1 MIGPALAPARAR
13 EARPWSLT
21 IGVTLIV
28 ALTLVVLL
36 GPALWTADPSF
47 ESIEGL
53 SPLGE
58 PLDAGAEGYPLGSDP
73 KGRDLLA
80 RLLYAGRLTLLTA
93 LVSVGIATAAGLL
106 VGLLAASTRRFA
118 GSVLMRFTDLGLAI
132 PGLLMAAAIA
142 TILGRG
148 TLSLIVGLAA
158 VFWAPIA
165 RVTYGQAVVL
175 RERDYVEAARVMGG
189 GTATV
194 LLRHILPHLLPVVGA
209 YAALSVG
216 WAVLFESALGFLG
229 AGVQEP
235 EASIGSM
242 LGSYLIYY
250 RSHPGLILFPALFLG
265 LLVLAANLV
274 GEALRT
280 RTEER

>member
-1 MIGPALAPARAR
+1 
-13 EARPWSLT
+13 
-21 IGVTLIV
+21 
-28 ALTLVVLL
+28 
-36 GPALWTADPSF
+36 
-47 ESIEGL
+47 
-53 SPLGE
+53 
-58 PLDAGAEGYPLGSDP
+58 
-73 KGRDLLA
+73 
-80 RLLYAGRLTLLTA
+80 
-93 LVSVGIATAAGLL
+93 VGIATAAGLL

-132 PGLLMAAAIA
+132 PGLLLAASIA

-148 TLSLIVGLAA
+148 TLSLVVGLAA

-175 RERDYVEAARVMGG
+175 QERDYVEAAHVMGG
-189 GTATV
+189 GLATI
-194 LLRHILPHLLPVVGA
+194 LARHILPHLLPVVAA
-209 YAALSVG
+209 YAALTVG

-242 LGSYLIYY
+242 LGNYLIYY
-250 RSHPGLILFPALFLG
+250 RSHPGLILFPAIFLG
-265 LLVLAANLV
+265 VLVLAANLV
-274 GEALRT
+274 GESLRT

>member
-1 MIGPALAPARAR
+1 MIGPTPLPTKAR
-13 EARPWSLT
+13 EAAPWGLR

-28 ALTLVVLL
+28 LLVVLVIV
-36 GPALWTADPSF
+36 GPVLWSVDPTY

-106 VGLLAASTRRFA
+106 VGLVAANTRRFA

-132 PGLLMAAAIA
+132 PGLLLAAAIA

-148 TLSLIVGLAA
+148 TLSLVVGLAA
-158 VFWAPIA
+158 MHAGWFPAFA
-165 RVTYGQAVVL
+165 
-175 RERDYVEAARVMGG
+175 
-189 GTATV
+189 TALIFLIV
-194 LLRHILPHLLPVVGA
+194 GMLLGFPDLPL
-209 YAALSVG
+209 
-216 WAVLFESALGFLG
+216 AVLVGFTAATG
-229 AGVQEP
+229 PDISTFTFAV
-235 EASIGSM
+235 AS
-242 LGSYLIYY
+242 
-250 RSHPGLILFPALFLG
+250 
-265 LLVLAANLV
+265 
-274 GEALRT
+274 LRARNVRPSPST
-280 RTEER
+280 M